1 MTITSAPTYDAPP
14 LRRDAAAN
22 RERVLAAAV
31 EIFGACGA
39 DASMDDIARRAGVGV
54 GTVYRRFPT
63 KEELIQAIMAQLLR
77 DLVTQARDALAEAPE
92 SGLQVFLTGAGQ
104 LQARYAGCL
113 WQLWSS
119 GPECDEVRTQLRG
132 AVQQV
137 LVRAQEAGAVRG
149 DLVYEDVAMLLWS
162 LAGVV
167 ESVRDAEPELWRRS
181 LEIMLLGI
189 KPSEAPLR
197 QPPLGAGGLDEV
209 ARMTTRR
216 RRGE

>member
-1 MTITSAPTYDAPP
+1 MTVTSSFTAEAPP

-31 EIFGACGA
+31 EIFGTSGA
-39 DASMDDIARRAGVGV
+39 DASMDDVARRAGVGV

-63 KEELIQAIMAQLLR
+63 KEDLIQAIMAQLLR
-77 DLVTQARDALAEAPE
+77 DLVAEARQALAAAPE
-92 SGLQVFLTGAGQ
+92 AGVEVFLTGAGE

-119 GPECDEVRTQLRG
+119 GPECDEVRAELRTT
-132 AVQQV
+132 VREV
-137 LVRAQEAGAVRG
+137 LGRAQRAGAVRG
-149 DLVYEDVAMLLWS
+149 DLAYEDVAMLLWS

-167 ESVRDAEPELWRRS
+167 ESVREAEPDLWRRS

-189 KPSEAPLR
+189 KPSDAPLH
-197 QPPLGAGGLDEV
+197 QPPLGARGLDEV

-216 RRGE
+216 RSGE